1 MSEEITT
8 KSATSEEVATSKG
21 GKNSKKKV
29 KEVKGNEYVSVKFL
43 KDHGTKEKG
52 NEDVM
57 HITTAE
63 ALEVHGIVE
72 FL

>member
-1 MSEEITT
+1 MSKGITT
-8 KSATSEEVATSKG
+8 KNATSKEVAP
-21 GKNSKKKV
+21 SKKV
-29 KEVKGNEYVSVKFL
+29 KEIKGNEYVSVKFL
-43 KDHGTKEKG
+43 KDHGTNEKG

-63 ALEVHGIVE
+63 ALEVHGIIE